1 MFTGLVEATGKV
13 EVFRKL
19 PGGGARM
26 TIAAPFAA
34 ELGAGDSVAVD
45 GVCLTALSPRRG
57 RFDADLSPE
66 TLLRTTLGTA
76 AGRTVNLERALRAG
90 DRLGGHIV
98 QGHVDGTT
106 TVTAIRKQRE
116 FEEWS
121 FALPKGLGRYLV
133 EKGSIALDGISLTVA
148 SLGARTFSV
157 ALIPK
162 TLEATALRERG
173 RGGRVNVEVDLL
185 AKYVERLV
193 GRTVP
198 TRR

>member
-1 MFTGLVEATGKV
+1 MFTGLVEAKGKV
-13 EVFRKL
+13 EAFRKIA
-19 PGGGARM
+19 GGGARM
-26 TIAAPFAA
+26 TLAAPFAA
-34 ELGAGDSVAVD
+34 ELAPGESVAVD
-45 GVCLTALSPRRG
+45 GCCLTAISPRRG

-66 TLLRTTLGTA
+66 TLARTTLGA
-76 AGRTVNLERALRAG
+76 AAPGRIVNLERALRAG
-90 DRLGGHIV
+90 DRLGGHVV

-121 FALPKGLGRYLV
+121 FALPKELARYLV
-133 EKGSIALDGISLTVA
+133 EKGSVALDGISLTVA
-148 SLGARTFSV
+148 KLGARSFTV

-185 AKYVERLV
+185 AKYVERLLA
-193 GRTVP
+193 GR
-198 TRR
+198 R

>member
-13 EVFRKL
+13 EAFRKL
-19 PGGGARM
+19 AGGGARL
-26 TIAAPFAA
+26 TVTTPFAA
-34 ELGAGDSVAVD
+34 ELAPGDSVAVD
-45 GVCLTALSPRRG
+45 GVCLTAIAPRRG

-76 AGRTVNLERALRAG
+76 AGRIVNLERALRAG

-106 TVTAIRKQRE
+106 SVTAIRKQRD
-116 FEEWS
+116 FEEWT
-121 FALPKGLGRYLV
+121 FAVPKGLGRYLV
-133 EKGSIALDGISLTVA
+133 EKGSVALDGISLTVA
-148 SLGARTFSV
+148 SLAARSFTV

-162 TLEATALRERG
+162 TLESTALRVRG

-185 AKYVERLV
+185 AKYVERLLAA
-193 GRTVP
+193 
-198 TRR
+198 RR